1 MFSNWTDEPE
11 TRRSRFDGVPVW
23 VRWAVLPVTLIW
35 LAATAWAVGRA
46 LLHAGG
52 EVSDAFWS
60 GSYSGISVRAHV
72 LVAVIVA
79 VGPPALA
86 LVIALCRRSSPRT
99 VLLTACVVLGGLGL
113 VLLVASADD
122 SPAPEHRVCQE
133 HSGGDNV
140 CPGN

>member
-11 TRRSRFDGVPVW
+11 TRSSRFDGVPVW
-23 VRWAVLPVTLIW
+23 VGWAVLPVTLLW

-60 GSYSGISVRAHV
+60 GSYGGISVRSHI
-72 LVAVIVA
+72 LVAVVIA
-79 VGPPALA
+79 VGPPVLGMA
-86 LVIALCRRSSPRT
+86 IALGWRRPPKT
-99 VLLTACVVLGGLGL
+99 VLLAAGVVLLGLGL
-113 VLLVASADD
+113 IFVVASADD
-122 SPAPEHRVCQE
+122 TPAPEHRVCQE